1 MINNLCN
8 DLNLKVTFTVV
19 INMENEAGPELVLTK
34 EIIGFVSA
42 INAEVGFDI

>member
-19 INMENEAGPELVLTK
+19 INMENEAGLELVLTK